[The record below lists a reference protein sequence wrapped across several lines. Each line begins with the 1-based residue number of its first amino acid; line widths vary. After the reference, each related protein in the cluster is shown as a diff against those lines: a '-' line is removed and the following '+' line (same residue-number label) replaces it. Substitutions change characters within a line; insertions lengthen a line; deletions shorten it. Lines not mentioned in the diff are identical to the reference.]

1 MGESRRR
8 SMFKY
13 ALSLVLRRKLRTF
26 LTSLGITIAVFLISF
41 IIFGMQ
47 DLQKLLVDQFNTILN
62 PNQVVVSTQGQFS
75 MFTGVGDT
83 TYDQQTDKKVIM
95 NEDVLDKIRNLDYV
109 EEVSRMIILTG
120 FEITVE
126 EKDIP
131 FPHAIMSAW
140 DVENT
145 NPYFRKFIGNE
156 SVIGEGS
163 IWIAKSVVQY
173 YKMEEDEIIGKK
185 VIIKPTASSIL
196 SNRSQSVIGKSF
208 EYTVTGIYD
217 PGQDRNDAVLSIDE
231 SVKVL
236 SSLGGFATPSDYISQ
251 IGYDNLYVTVKNDKV
266 ETFKKYIQTEFNYE
280 TFTSDDV
287 ITVLNNI
294 TKGLTIA
301 LVMFGLV
308 SAVVAGIGIVNT
320 MIMSIYEQTKEI
332 GIIKAIGASNS
343 QVLTIF
349 LIQSGFIGLFG
360 GVLGLSS
367 IFLIM
372 KVTDGYI
379 VEQLNNVGFSTTQF
393 FNFDITIALII
404 TGLSILVGV
413 VAGIYPAMKAAKLDP
428 IKALRYE

>member
-1 MGESRRR
+1 
-8 SMFKY
+8 MFKY